1 MKGLGRHRPTMKR
14 QLFASIVNMT
24 TEERSELHREME
36 NCNKVQTKVESC
48 NEAPPHVVR
57 SPPPSAEH
65 EAESQGVWI

>member
-24 TEERSELHREME
+24 TEERSKLHREME

-48 NEAPPHVVR
+48 NEAPP
-57 SPPPSAEH
+57 PFM
-65 EAESQGVWI
+65 